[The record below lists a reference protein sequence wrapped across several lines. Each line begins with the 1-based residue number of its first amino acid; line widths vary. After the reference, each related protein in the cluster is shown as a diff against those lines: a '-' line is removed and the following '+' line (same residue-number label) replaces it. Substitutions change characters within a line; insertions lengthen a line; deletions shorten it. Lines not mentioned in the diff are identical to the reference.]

1 MRVKQN
7 IRFIVLVTLGP
18 ALLLANIYLVYR
30 AIALNRELKIY
41 EYDYASLNSIKYGLL
56 NEHVWKAQISEI
68 LTQEIENAMQS
79 KNLQP
84 KLSKAIK
91 NTIEAEI
98 ENILPDFDL
107 LFISKSDIM
116 ATIRESELSAKIVSH
131 LTGMALD
138 IADEMEIEK
147 VLFDGLSR
155 AFGEIRQSEEKILSI
170 INKYQCKDFDDCD
183 AFLFR
188 EILLASEEE
197 DTLLLYSFIT
207 TLALIIVI
215 LFMARSFRKTA
226 FLLLTA
232 TSVTLLIPG
241 LVLPFINL
249 DARID
254 YIEVSLFGQEITFFN
269 QVVMFQSKS
278 ILEIVSSLISH
289 PDTKVIS
296 VGILVLLFSL
306 VTPVFKLISSLMIH
320 LGFIKSKTYIK
331 FVLALGKWS
340 MADVFTV
347 ALFMAYLGMN
357 GLVNSNLSQ
366 LDQQQADT
374 IINTANYTRFKPG
387 LIFFVGF
394 TLVGLVGGFFINH
407 PEKNDRQKQFNVT
420 END

>member
-1 MRVKQN
+1 
-7 IRFIVLVTLGP
+7 VLLTLGP
-18 ALLLANIYLVYR
+18 ALLLVNIYLVYR

-41 EYDYASLNSIKYGLL
+41 EYDYATLNSIKYGLL
-56 NEHVWKAQISEI
+56 NEHVWKAQISKI

-147 VLFDGLSR
+147 ILFNGLSL
-155 AFGEIRQSEEKILSI
+155 AFGEIRQSEEKILSV

-183 AFLFR
+183 TFLFR

-197 DTLLLYSFIT
+197 DNLLLYSVFI

-215 LFMARSFRKTA
+215 LLMARSFRKTA

-241 LVLPFINL
+241 LILPFINL
-249 DARID
+249 DARIE
-254 YIEVSLFGQEITFFN
+254 YIGVTLFGQEITFFN

-278 ILEIVSSLISH
+278 ILEIVGSLLSH
-289 PDTKVIS
+289 PDTKVIA

-306 VTPVFKLISSLMIH
+306 VTPVFKLIFSLLIH
-320 LGFIKSKTYIK
+320 LGIIKSRVIAN
-331 FVLALGKWS
+331 FVLTLGKWS

-347 ALFMAYLGMN
+347 ALFMSYLGMS

-366 LDQQQADT
+366 LDQQTADT
-374 IINTANYTRFKPG
+374 IINTANYTHFKPG
-387 LIFFVGF
+387 LIYFAGF
-394 TLVGLVGGFFINH
+394 TLVGMVGAYFIKSPQKKVNTKPDCN
-407 PEKNDRQKQFNVT
+407 PEL
-420 END
+420 

>member
-1 MRVKQN
+1 M
-7 IRFIVLVTLGP
+7 LVTLGP

-107 LFISKSDIM
+107 LFISKSEIM

-188 EILLASEEE
+188 QILLASEEE

-215 LFMARSFRKTA
+215 LFMASSFRKTA

-254 YIEVSLFGQEITFFN
+254 YIEVSLFGQDITFFN

-278 ILEIVSSLISH
+278 ILEIVNSLISH

-320 LGFIKSKTYIK
+320 LGFIKSKTFIK

-394 TLVGLVGGFFINH
+394 TLVGLVVGNFKI
-407 PEKNDRQKQFNVT
+407 KNEEGLFVN
-420 END
+420 